1 MTNCKICNNASLE
14 LVLSLP
20 NFPLNTI
27 YLDTRIEDNMFKKN
41 MELYCCS
48 NCNHFQSISEIKIED
63 LYNEEYQYHPTSPNV
78 KDRVEFINN
87 QLLKFKNIKF
97 NRIIDVGCNDTSL
110 LKKLKTTLSAN
121 HFIGIDPSISSDIMI
136 NNPNNFILF
145 KDYAENIEIPY
156 FNSELPDL
164 IVSDMTFEH
173 IPDLNKSLNHLN
185 NQISVGSYFAIN
197 VPSFEALIEK
207 LNFNFIIHEHL
218 HYFTINTLTYLFEK
232 HKLSLEDY
240 FVEYKVSSNYLF
252 GIFNKAPIFK
262 KSNLKPNVYTK
273 EYFKVYFDLF
283 KNMLKET
290 NNLLSEI
297 SKNEKIYGFGASDI
311 TSPLAYFMETDFSY
325 LSNILDDTPYK
336 QNKYYPNLFPQ
347 IISSND
353 NDFSNSI
360 CLITSPQA
368 SRYLINRLKELNFKK
383 IINPNGIIL

>member
-1 MTNCKICNNASLE
+1 MTACKICDNNSLE
-14 LVLSLP
+14 LVLALP

-27 YLDTRIEDNMFKKN
+27 YLNEFTMGNKFKKN
-41 MELYCCS
+41 LDLYCCP
-48 NCNHFQSISEIKIED
+48 NCGHFQSISEVKIEE
-63 LYNEEYQYHPTSPNV
+63 LYNDDYQYHPTSPNV
-78 KDRVEFINN
+78 QNRVEFINE

-121 HFIGIDPSISSDIMI
+121 HFIGIDPSISSEIM
-136 NNPNNFILF
+136 NENPNDFILF
-145 KDYAENIEIPY
+145 KDYIENIEIPY
-156 FNSELPDL
+156 FDSNLPDL
-164 IVSDMTFEH
+164 VVSDQTFEH
-173 IPDLNKSLNHLN
+173 IPNISLSLNHLN
-185 NQISVGSYFAIN
+185 NQVSVGSYFAIN

-232 HKLSLEDY
+232 HKLTLENY
-240 FVEYKVSSNYLF
+240 FIEYKVTSNYLF
-252 GIFNKAPIFK
+252 GIFSKKPIFE
-262 KSNLKPNVYTK
+262 KSNLKPNIYTK
-273 EYFKVYFDLF
+273 HYFNTYFKLF

-290 NNLLSEI
+290 NNILSQI
-297 SKNEKIYGFGASDI
+297 SKTEKIYGFGASDI
-311 TSPLAYFMETDFSY
+311 TAPLAYFMETDFNY
-325 LSNILDDTPYK
+325 LTNILDDTSYK

-347 IISSND
+347 IINSKGDFND
-353 NDFSNSI
+353 SI